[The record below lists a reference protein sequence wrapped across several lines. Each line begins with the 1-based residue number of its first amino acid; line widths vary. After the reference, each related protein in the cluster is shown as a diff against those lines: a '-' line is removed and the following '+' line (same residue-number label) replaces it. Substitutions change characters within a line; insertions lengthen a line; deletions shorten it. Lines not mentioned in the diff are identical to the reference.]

1 MIRRASAARTFF
13 TQGKRVVN
21 DFMNEKKADST
32 DTNEGCEAQFWTAPL
47 LLDSKISIPEGT
59 SIAPAGI
66 KSGVRTRRRLLPLN
80 VHR

>member
-1 MIRRASAARTFF
+1 MRLGPSTHKA
-13 TQGKRVVN
+13 KRVVN
-21 DFMNEKKADST
+21 DFTNEKKKKDST
-32 DTNEGCEAQFWTAPL
+32 DTNEGCAGQFWTAPL
-47 LLDSKISIPEGT
+47 LLDSTIKISIPEGT